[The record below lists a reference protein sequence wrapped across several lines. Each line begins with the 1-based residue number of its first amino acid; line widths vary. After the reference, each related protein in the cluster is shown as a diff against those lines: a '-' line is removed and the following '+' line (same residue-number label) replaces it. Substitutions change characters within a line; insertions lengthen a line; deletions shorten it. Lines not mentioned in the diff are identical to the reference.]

1 MNEGF
6 AVGENMNLEKMQEV
20 LRDIIYAK
28 NFIRNR
34 LNHAGDEGSVDKSMQ
49 VYFSSH
55 GYNVNDELSHDE
67 IIELYLDSMAKASEE
82 IFGFRYIDEYLSKFP
97 AEDETN
103 VREAL
108 TKLAESLHSGV
119 NAAAV
124 AIFVNNV
131 LIRTWLEQDDVRNGY
146 GEKIW

>member
-1 MNEGF
+1 MSMNI
-6 AVGENMNLEKMQEV
+6 L
-20 LRDIIYAK
+20 
-28 NFIRNR
+28 
-34 LNHAGDEGSVDKSMQ
+34 
-49 VYFSSH
+49 
-55 GYNVNDELSHDE
+55 NVNDELSHDE

-146 GEKIW
+146 GEKI

>member
-1 MNEGF
+1 M
-6 AVGENMNLEKMQEV
+6 
-20 LRDIIYAK
+20 
-28 NFIRNR
+28 
-34 LNHAGDEGSVDKSMQ
+34 SMTIL
-49 VYFSSH
+49 
-55 GYNVNDELSHDE
+55 NVNDELSHDE
-67 IIELYLDSMAKASEE
+67 IIELYLDSMAKAGEE

-119 NAAAV
+119 NADAV

-146 GEKIW
+146 GEKI